1 MRTFT
6 YFLFLNKILFFHNFA
21 LGLCISGV
29 WNFQRSTGSNGCIK
43 WIRNPRPENQC
54 GLVFCAGPKERKVS
68 DKSLKKKQSTFNVIK
83 YCKSFQFHSVE
94 ISWFDVE
101 IWRCTMYQQQ
111 WFWFFAARVI
121 SLCFYMRIKHFWK
134 LIVFMEGLLIWK
146 NIHHKHS
153 EIKTIMIICQSTVYL
168 QMLLIFFLIFKL
180 PNLVIMTISLYLYTT
195 TENIEI
201 IQLLY

>member
-68 DKSLKKKQSTFNVIK
+68 DKSLKKKQQYFWCNKILYIILIPQRWNFMIRCWNLTMYNVPTAMILIFR
-83 YCKSFQFHSVE
+83 CKS
-94 ISWFDVE
+94 
-101 IWRCTMYQQQ
+101 Y
-111 WFWFFAARVI
+111 I
-121 SLCFYMRIKHFWK
+121 SLFRHAYKTFLK
-134 LIVFMEGLLIWK
+134 T
-146 NIHHKHS
+146 NSIHG
-153 EIKTIMIICQSTVYL
+153 TFT
-168 QMLLIFFLIFKL
+168 
-180 PNLVIMTISLYLYTT
+180 YTKKYSSQT
-195 TENIEI
+195 
-201 IQLLY
+201 

>member
-1 MRTFT
+1 MRTFP

-101 IWRCTMYQQQ
+101 IWR
-111 WFWFFAARVI
+111 FFLKYNVPTAMILIFRCKSYI
-121 SLCFYMRIKHFWK
+121 SLFLHAYKTFLK
-134 LIVFMEGLLIWK
+134 T
-146 NIHHKHS
+146 NSIHG
-153 EIKTIMIICQSTVYL
+153 TFT
-168 QMLLIFFLIFKL
+168 
-180 PNLVIMTISLYLYTT
+180 YTKKYSSQT
-195 TENIEI
+195 
-201 IQLLY
+201 